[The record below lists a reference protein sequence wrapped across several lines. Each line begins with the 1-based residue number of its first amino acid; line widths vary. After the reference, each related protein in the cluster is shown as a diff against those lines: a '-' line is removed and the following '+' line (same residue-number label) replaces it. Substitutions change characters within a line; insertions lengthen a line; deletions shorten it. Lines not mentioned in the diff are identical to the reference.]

1 MRKRK
6 TTKPKVKKSYCV
18 KITPS
23 ISKAFRLSELKQ
35 ERSKSGIECLYVE
48 IYDESGNLVRSGCID
63 NGCSKAGWC
72 EYEGGKRCNCHALA

>member
-6 TTKPKVKKSYCV
+6 IVKPKIKKNSCI

-23 ISKAFRLSELKQ
+23 IARAFKLNELKR
-35 ERSKSGIECLYVE
+35 ESECLFIE
-48 IYDESGNLVRSGCID
+48 IYDESGALVSSGCLD
-63 NGCSKAGWC
+63 NGCGKAGWC